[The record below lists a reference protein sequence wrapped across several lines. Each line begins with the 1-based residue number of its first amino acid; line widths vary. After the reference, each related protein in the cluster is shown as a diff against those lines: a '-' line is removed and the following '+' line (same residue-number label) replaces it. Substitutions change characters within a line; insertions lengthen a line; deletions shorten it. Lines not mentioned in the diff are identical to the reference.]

1 MKKDFLRLIALSNTQ
16 SSSFQRAN
24 VYESKSP
31 EKRQSA
37 FVQEFRSKLVAL
49 EKVYEQPVS
58 PDQHI
63 KNIEEFAQSL
73 SKHFPDVLRGEEMRI
88 GVAQKAINLYLKFLW
103 CYGWIPE
110 PPHCPIDR
118 TVLEKVGDYDA
129 WTKIDSIQKYMEKI
143 DKIEA
148 RKGDKSFSEWE
159 YELWKNGNHITSTNE
174 TVD

>member
-24 VYESKSP
+24 VYASKLSD
-31 EKRQSA
+31 EQQSA
-37 FVQEFRSKLVAL
+37 FVQEFRRKLVAL
-49 EKVYEQPVS
+49 EKVYEHPVL

-63 KNIEEFAQSL
+63 RNIEEFAKSL
-73 SKHFPDVLRGEEMRI
+73 SEHFPDVLSGKKMKI
-88 GVAQKAINLYLKFLW
+88 GVAQKAVNLYLKFLW

-129 WTKIDSIQKYMEKI
+129 WTKIDTIQEYMEKI
-143 DKIEA
+143 DKIGNQ
-148 RKGDKSFSEWE
+148 KGDKSFSEWE
-159 YELWKNGNHITSTNE
+159 YELWKDENT
-174 TVD
+174 